1 MVLINP
7 IVGEAAL
14 PGLINKIEEKIKA
27 LGGEVKK
34 TDKWGVKKLQSEFRN
49 VKNLKNAFYVLFYF
63 DALPS
68 VPLPLKAYLKVT
80 EHLVRFSVMLA
91 VPKDER
97 EIEGK
102 PIVSDEVAAVAVPE
116 IKVEADGGQS

>member
-1 MVLINP
+1 MKSYELMVLINH
-7 IVGEAAL
+7 IVGEAAIE
-14 PGLINKIEEKIKA
+14 GLIKKIEDKIIA

-34 TDKWGVKKLQSEFRN
+34 TDKWGIKKLQSDFKN

-97 EIEGK
+97 EVEVK
-102 PIVSDEVAAVAVPE
+102 PLEIPE

>member
-1 MVLINP
+1 MKSYELMVLINP
-7 IVGEAAL
+7 IVGEAAIE
-14 PGLINKIEEKIKA
+14 GLIKKIEDKIIA

-34 TDKWGVKKLQSEFRN
+34 TDKWGIKKLQSDFKN

-97 EIEGK
+97 EVEVK
-102 PIVSDEVAAVAVPE
+102 PLEIPE

>member
-1 MVLINP
+1 LKSYELMVLINP
-7 IVGEAAL
+7 IVGEAAIE
-14 PGLINKIEEKIKA
+14 GLIKKIEDKIIA

-34 TDKWGVKKLQSEFRN
+34 TDKWGIKKLQSDFKN

-97 EIEGK
+97 EVEVK
-102 PIVSDEVAAVAVPE
+102 PLEIPE

>member
-7 IVGEAAL
+7 IVGEAAIE
-14 PGLINKIEEKIKA
+14 GLIKKIEDKIIA

-34 TDKWGVKKLQSEFRN
+34 TDKWGIKKLQSDFKN

-97 EIEGK
+97 EVEVK
-102 PIVSDEVAAVAVPE
+102 PLEIPE
-116 IKVEADGGQS
+116 IKVEADGG

>member
-1 MVLINP
+1 MKSYELMVLINP
-7 IVGEAAL
+7 IVGEAAIE
-14 PGLINKIEEKIKA
+14 GLIKKIEDKIIA

-34 TDKWGVKKLQSEFRN
+34 TDKWGVKKLQSDFKN

-97 EIEGK
+97 EVEVK
-102 PIVSDEVAAVAVPE
+102 PLEIPE
-116 IKVEADGGQS
+116 IKVEAVGGQS

>member
-1 MVLINP
+1 LKSYELMVLINP
-7 IVGEAAL
+7 IVGEAAIE
-14 PGLINKIEEKIKA
+14 GLIKKIEDKIIA

-34 TDKWGVKKLQSEFRN
+34 TDKWGVKKLQSDFKN

-97 EIEGK
+97 EVEVK
-102 PIVSDEVAAVAVPE
+102 PLEIPE
-116 IKVEADGGQS
+116 IKVEAVGGQS